1 MEATKATKLV
11 FLHFPCRVVVCESI
25 DSPDCK
31 DPETHDL
38 REYARITPRTE
49 EVGGVWITQ
58 FEFAGEIEWSKH
70 AHMLSDDQREQIEAY
85 AECIAEANK
94 EATAK
99 AKELQAYQRKKYA
112 DKAAKYGE
120 Y

>member
-1 MEATKATKLV
+1 MKATKATKLV
-11 FLHFPCRVVVCESI
+11 FMHFPCRVVVAESI
-25 DSPDCK
+25 DSPDCN

-49 EVGGVWITQ
+49 EVGGMWITQ

-70 AHMLSDDQREQIEAY
+70 AHMLSDEQRKQIEAY
-85 AECIAEANK
+85 AACIAEANN

-99 AKELQAYQRKKYA
+99 AKALQAYQREKYA